1 MERTITLSP
10 LVSSASSVSSA
21 SRPRV
26 ERSGPPRARMARV
39 GLVLAVLAVLVA
51 VFAASL
57 IGPFIMFAAPL
68 ILVLGS
74 AIGPLHAIMRGDL

>member
-10 LVSSASSVSSA
+10 LVTSASSVS
-21 SRPRV
+21 RPRTRL
-26 ERSGPPRARMARV
+26 ERREPPRARWARV
-39 GLVLAVLAVLVA
+39 GLVAATLAVLVA

-74 AIGPLHAIMRGDL
+74 AIGPLHAILRGDL